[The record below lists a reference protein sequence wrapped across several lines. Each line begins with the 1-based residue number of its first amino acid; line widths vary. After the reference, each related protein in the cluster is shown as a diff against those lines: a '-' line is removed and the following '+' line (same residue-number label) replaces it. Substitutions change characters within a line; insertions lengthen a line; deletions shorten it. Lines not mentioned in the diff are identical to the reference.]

1 MKTLRLI
8 FLAVV
13 TLCAFASC
21 EESSYDS
28 DKARLIDDII
38 YQGKVDVLEKSDIY
52 TLCWEMPQ
60 ISTSKGDA
68 VVSAF
73 DVYLVL
79 PELEAQK
86 LIGTFNECKAS
97 IPSEYV
103 REYLGG
109 ANEFKF
115 AVCIHDYPPTNYTD
129 AIVSDLQQWGTLKN
143 ISRNFVNFNDWFV
156 CGDSVKEAVYGN
168 YAAIDAKVTSPFS
181 QQDIQF
187 CNIFNELE
195 GQYWGAT
202 FTLSFEVLWLS
213 DTQDTATFSVLTGK
227 NVNVNGEAIH
237 EEYQSNEK
245 LNTELIFNDGIW
257 SGSDNNFYAVN
268 KKWKYF
274 KYGGKI
280 GDKGEDYIGIQM
292 NLAGVTGNNNGT
304 FFFRNVIVSIDENIV
319 AQYYSQ
325 EGGYIVDV
333 VATEGGQVE
342 VYGSHNQG
350 DVITLLAIPDEGYV
364 FAGWSDGDLNEKRLI
379 TLQSDISLEA
389 CFVKESSNGI
399 FYVKVNT
406 EGVGE
411 VDGGGEYSLGQ
422 TVILNAE
429 PGEGYEFSH
438 WNDGNTD
445 NPRTIYMNRN
455 YDLTAIF
462 KINTLTI
469 GYKKANEWFLGGF
482 NEREGN
488 VEDGNIIV
496 GVKGEVGQDEEGNY
510 MVWSDNLEIMF
521 QGLNDKGQD
530 LQKEGGEFLITF
542 DITWNGEAETAGFRI
557 CSDADAYIKE
567 ITDKNPSYYKDW
579 DPWKLTDEQTN
590 ELIFNKNSE
599 LGTVYT
605 VDKGQTVNVV
615 WGGTIT
621 DRGAN
626 YIGIEINLAGYE
638 DENGL
643 HENGEGTFTISK
655 FKVEIDGNLVFDM
668 EK

>member
-8 FLAVV
+8 FFAVV
-13 TLCAFASC
+13 ALCVVASC
-21 EESSYDS
+21 EEESFNAG
-28 DKARLIDDII
+28 KAKLTGSIE
-38 YQGKVDVLEKSDIY
+38 YQGKVDVLETSDIY
-52 TLCWEMPQ
+52 LLCWEMPY
-60 ISTSKGDA
+60 IGTSKGRA

-79 PELEAQK
+79 PELDSEK
-86 LIGTFNECKAS
+86 LIGTFNECMAT
-97 IPSEYV
+97 IPRKYVSEI
-103 REYLGG
+103 LGD
-109 ANEFKF
+109 ANEFRF
-115 AVCIHDYPPTNYTD
+115 AVCIHDYPPANYTD
-129 AIVSDLQQWGTLKN
+129 ALVSGIQRRGKLKN
-143 ISRNFVNFNDWFV
+143 ISRDFVKFNDWFV

-187 CNIFNELE
+187 CNVFSGLE
-195 GQYWGAT
+195 NQYAGKK
-202 FTLSFEVLWLS
+202 FTLSFDVFWLS
-213 DTQDTATFSVLTGK
+213 DTQDTATFSVQTGK
-227 NVNVNGEAIH
+227 NVNVNGVAIH
-237 EEYQSNEK
+237 EEYQLDEK
-245 LNTELIFNDGIW
+245 TNTELIFNDGFWIGNGK
-257 SGSDNNFYAVN
+257 SFYAVN
-268 KKWKYF
+268 KEWKQFEYE
-274 KYGGKI
+274 GKI

-389 CFVKESSNGI
+389 CFVKESSSGI

-422 TVILNAE
+422 TVILDAE

-530 LQKEGGEFLITF
+530 LQKEDGVFLITF

-567 ITDKNPSYYKDW
+567 ITDKNPSYYEGW
-579 DPWKLTDEQTN
+579 NPWELEEGQTH
-590 ELIFNKNSE
+590 ELLFNANSSFGE
-599 LGTVYT
+599 VYT
-605 VDKGQTVNVV
+605 VGNGETKGVT
-615 WGGTIT
+615 WGGRIT
-621 DRGAN
+621 DRGEN

-655 FKVEIDGNLVFDM
+655 FKVEIGGNLVFDM